1 MFTTTSTEKGTISIS
16 DELILT
22 IVTTMAK
29 NLTNMNLKDI
39 QMSTVNNNCIF
50 DVYYQTTFKPTFISD
65 LTFLNTQLTKL
76 IKRNLNINSLI
87 LKIYLEN

>member
-1 MFTTTSTEKGTISIS
+1 MFSTTTTERGTISIS
-16 DELILT
+16 NELIIAL
-22 IVTTMAK
+22 VTTMAK
-29 NLTNMNLKDI
+29 NLTNMELKDI
-39 QMSTVNNNCIF
+39 QMSSANNICIF